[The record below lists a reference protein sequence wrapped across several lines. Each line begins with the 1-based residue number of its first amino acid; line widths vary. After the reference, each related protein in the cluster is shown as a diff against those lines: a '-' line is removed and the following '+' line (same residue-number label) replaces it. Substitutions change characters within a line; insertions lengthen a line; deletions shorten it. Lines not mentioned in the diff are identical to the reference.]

1 MKLKE
6 LLKEANHKYEQAE
19 STVFANIENIFKN
32 NKKKLKIH

>member
-6 LLKEANHKYEQAE
+6 LLKESNYKYEEAE